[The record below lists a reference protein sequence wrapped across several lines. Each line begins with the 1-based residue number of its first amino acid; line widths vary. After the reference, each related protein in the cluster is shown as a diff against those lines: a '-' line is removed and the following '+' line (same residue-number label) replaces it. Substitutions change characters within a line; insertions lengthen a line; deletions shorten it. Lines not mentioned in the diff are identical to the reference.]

1 MTWRD
6 AQLYCRTNYIDMAT
20 ITDDAENKALAGI
33 ITKNHG
39 LEAWIGLSK
48 NLWLWSDQTS
58 VSWSSVVWEAGQP
71 DNPNGQEEC
80 ACAGTEGQMADVSCS
95 TPQFFYCKTSELLNL
110 SLMCSVFTQ
119 YTICMRYEI

>member
-20 ITDDAENKALAGI
+20 ITDDAENKALADI
-33 ITKNHG
+33 ITKNHN
-39 LEAWIGLSK
+39 LEAWVGLSK

-58 VSWSSVVWEAGQP
+58 VSWSSVIWEAGQP
-71 DNPNGQEEC
+71 DNTDGHEEC
-80 ACAGTEGQMADVSCS
+80 AFAGTEGQMADVSCS
-95 TPQFFYCKTSELLNL
+95 TPGFFYCKTRELLNL

-119 YTICMRYEI
+119 YTICMPY